1 MDITPENIAAGAS
14 AASASF
20 KAIRQL
26 LGVFKDAKDMLPADK
41 QAAASLA
48 IENSEK
54 QLAIAEAELA
64 KSLGYQLCHCE
75 FPPTIMLSVGYADPS
90 RTSKGGPVFE
100 CSKCGYDTAAP
111 WAFTRTKPLLTK

>member
-1 MDITPENIAAGAS
+1 MEITPENIAAGAS

-26 LGVFKDAKDMLPADK
+26 LGVFRDAKDMLPADK

-64 KSLGYQLCHCE
+64 RSLGYKLCHCQ
-75 FPPTIMLSVGYADPS
+75 FPPTIMLAVGYADP
-90 RTSKGGPVFE
+90 RTDVKGQVYE

-111 WAFTRTKPLLTK
+111 WAFTRTKPVSAE